1 MRQRL
6 FSESVQY
13 PVLVRPSYVL
23 SGAAMKVVWDDKQLE
38 KFIENA
44 TMVSPD
50 HPIVISKFY
59 QDASEVEVDG
69 VGSKDKIIIGSII
82 EHIDNAGIH
91 SGDAMMCI
99 PPWRLTRSIM
109 DTITDY
115 SNKIVRALNVLGPF
129 NIQFLVKNEEVLVI
143 EANIRASRSMPFV
156 SKYVGV
162 NLIDLAARAMLK

>member
-1 MRQRL
+1 
-6 FSESVQY
+6 
-13 PVLVRPSYVL
+13 
-23 SGAAMKVVWDDKQLE
+23 MKVVWDDKQLE

-59 QDASEVEVDG
+59 QDASEIEVDG
-69 VGSKDKIIIGSII
+69 VGSVDKIIVGSII

-109 DTITDY
+109 DSITDY
-115 SNKIVRALNVLGPF
+115 SNKIVRVF
-129 NIQFLVKNEEVLVI
+129 ECF
-143 EANIRASRSMPFV
+143 RSF
-156 SKYVGV
+156 
-162 NLIDLAARAMLK
+162 